1 MPTGN
6 LTGPSN
12 RPVARVADYQIALQL
27 ATTFSAKAEVVAHL
41 TELRDAT
48 AGFDQ
53 ARAASEAA
61 ATAAQG
67 REEKARQA
75 EGTSERAR
83 QAQADEAT
91 VIASRHAGE
100 RAELDRDRQ
109 RADEVLAQGERQ
121 ADTNSHVETK
131 LHAVASALQTWLGD

>member
-1 MPTGN
+1 MPPGN
-6 LTGPSN
+6 LTGSRN
-12 RPVARVADYQIALQL
+12 RPVARVSDYETALKL
-27 ATTFSAKAEVVAHL
+27 ATTFGSKDAVIEHL

-53 ARAASEAA
+53 AREASQTA

-67 REEKARQA
+67 REDAARQA

-83 QAQADEAT
+83 QAQADEAA

-121 ADTNSHVETK
+121 ADRNEAVEVK
-131 LHAVASALQTWLGD
+131 LRGAAAALSAWQ